1 MSQFERNM
9 RYLHNNKIVYR
20 RNPINDK
27 PSEEFYWGSFYEDG
41 TNECYEL
48 FRSKAKITTYKSLK
62 WHLLVLWYLN
72 PQLTQDKFNTVAHI
86 IANKVNGFVSFDIKE
101 STLEQ
106 IIYDVSM
113 SDLDYPPKNKLR
125 KIIFKDGCNL
135 SVTEKL
141 KIVGELIGKSKK
153 VSEEDVYDAMLYI
166 HDLNKKITVTGISK
180 FLNVSTRTI
189 YRVMSNELKKEKE
202 LLNLQL
208 KNEKI

>member
-9 RYLHNNKIVYR
+9 KYLHSNKIVYR

-27 PSEEFYWGSFYEDG
+27 PDEEFYWGSFYEDG

-72 PQLTQDKFNTVAHI
+72 PQLTQDKFNTLANF
-86 IANKVNGFVSFDIKE
+86 IADKLNGFVAFDISD
-101 STLEQ
+101 STLNQ

-113 SDLDYPPKNKLR
+113 SDLDYPPKNKAR

-135 SVTEKL
+135 NITEKL
-141 KIVGELIGKSKK
+141 QIVGTLIGKSKK
-153 VSEEDVYDAMLYI
+153 VSEEDIYDAMLYI

-180 FLNVSTRTI
+180 YLNVSTRTI
-189 YRVMSNELKKEKE
+189 YRIMNNELKKEKE

>member
-9 RYLHNNKIVYR
+9 KYLHSNKIIYR

-72 PQLTQDKFNTVAHI
+72 PQLTQDKFNEIAHVV
-86 IANKVNGFVSFDIKE
+86 ANKINGFVAFDIKDT
-101 STLEQ
+101 TLDK

-113 SDLDYPPKNKLR
+113 SDLGYPPKNKSR
-125 KIIFKDGCNL
+125 KIIFKDGCGLNI
-135 SVTEKL
+135 TEKL
-141 KIVGELIGKSKK
+141 KIVGSLMGKSKK
-153 VSEEDVYDAMLYI
+153 VSEEDLYDAMLYM
-166 HDLNKKITVTGISK
+166 HDLNKKITVIGISK

-202 LLNLQL
+202 LLNSQL

>member
-9 RYLHNNKIVYR
+9 KYLHSNKIIYR

-72 PQLTQDKFNTVAHI
+72 PQLTQDKFNEIAHVV
-86 IANKVNGFVSFDIKE
+86 ANKINGFVAFDIKDT
-101 STLEQ
+101 TLDK
-106 IIYDVSM
+106 IIYAVSM
-113 SDLDYPPKNKLR
+113 SDLDYPPKNKSR
-125 KIIFKDGCNL
+125 KIIFKDGCGLNI
-135 SVTEKL
+135 TEKL
-141 KIVGELIGKSKK
+141 KIVGSLMGKSKK
-153 VSEEDVYDAMLYI
+153 VSEEDLYDAMLYM
-166 HDLNKKITVTGISK
+166 HDLNKKITVIGISK

-202 LLNLQL
+202 LLNSQL

>member
-9 RYLHNNKIVYR
+9 KYLHNNKIVYR

-86 IANKVNGFVSFDIKE
+86 IANKVNGFVAFDIKE

-113 SDLDYPPKNKLR
+113 SDLDYPPRNKLR

-180 FLNVSTRTI
+180 FLKVSTRTI